1 MPQITRP
8 TRVTDRTATII
19 NNILTNNYESKST
32 SFNITN
38 SISDHLPQFVI
49 IENFK
54 GQTYKIK
61 NPKATIGDYK
71 NFNSKSFQS
80 DIKEID
86 WSLATE
92 NDDADLGF
100 ETFFKL
106 FSRTLDKHAPYKEIR
121 KKNEITLKSWITK
134 DIKQSIKVKDRPY
147 KDMIRTKNIQLCQ
160 SKEKSFRKYRKK
172 IVDIMKINRKSDYQ
186 KFLKKTREI
195 PKLYGKL
202 FMILYILKRAIE
214 LTLLLHCL

>member
-1 MPQITRP
+1 MSQITLL
-8 TRVTDRTATII
+8 TRVTGRTATLTD
-19 NNILTNNYESKST
+19 NILLNNYENKST
-32 SFNITN
+32 SGNFTST
-38 SISDHLPQFVI
+38 SISDHLPQFLI

-61 NPKATIGDYK
+61 NPKATIRDYK

-106 FSRTLDKHAPYKEIR
+106 FSRTLDKHAPYKEVR
-121 KKNEITLKSWITK
+121 EKK
-134 DIKQSIKVKDRPY
+134 
-147 KDMIRTKNIQLCQ
+147 
-160 SKEKSFRKYRKK
+160 
-172 IVDIMKINRKSDYQ
+172 
-186 KFLKKTREI
+186 
-195 PKLYGKL
+195 
-202 FMILYILKRAIE
+202 
-214 LTLLLHCL
+214 